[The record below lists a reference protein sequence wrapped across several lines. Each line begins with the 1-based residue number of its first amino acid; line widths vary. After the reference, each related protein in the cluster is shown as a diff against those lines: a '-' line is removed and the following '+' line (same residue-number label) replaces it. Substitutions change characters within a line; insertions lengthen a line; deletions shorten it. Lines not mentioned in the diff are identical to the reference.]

1 MVIYFSVF
9 VWRILGT
16 GEFGGLLFMGL
27 YRVGYDWS
35 DLVVVVVVVLEN

>member
-1 MVIYFSVF
+1 M
-9 VWRILGT
+9 

-35 DLVVVVVVVLEN
+35 DLVVVEKVKELEINLIIFVGL